1 MFLTAYVDVSTWKF
15 YFREVFLAAPLSQIN
30 RESFSEHVAET
41 AVPEKPVV
49 IFDTRGFG
57 TWLWRAA
64 FAFLAQASLT
74 PSRWCQLSRRSVW
87 APFWRGARARAP
99 GHRSWSVRARART
112 SAASCTSG
120 SLGAIS
126 ARRWSAGSKTANL
139 ALVVLR
145 SSCDSSSDRP
155 LSYGSSCI
163 ESPVE
168 ELVLNSKWR
177 EP

>member
-15 YFREVFLAAPLSQIN
+15 YFCEVFLAAPLSQIN
-30 RESFSEHVAET
+30 RESFPEHVAKM

-57 TWLWRAA
+57 TWLWRTA

-74 PSRWCQLSRRSVW
+74 PSRWCQLSGWSVW
-87 APFWRGARARAP
+87 APFWRGACVRAP
-99 GHRSWSVRARART
+99 GHCSWSVRAHART

-155 LSYGSSCI
+155 LSYGR
-163 ESPVE
+163 
-168 ELVLNSKWR
+168 LVLN
-177 EP
+177 PP

>member
-30 RESFSEHVAET
+30 WERFPEHVAET

-87 APFWRGARARAP
+87 APFWCGARARAP
-99 GHRSWSVRARART
+99 GYRSRSVWACMLNSTAT
-112 SAASCTSG
+112 CA
-120 SLGAIS
+120 LGVPRGINC
-126 ARRWSAGSKTANL
+126 RRWLARSVALAFHAGPWEAAVSH
-139 ALVVLR
+139 
-145 SSCDSSSDRP
+145 
-155 LSYGSSCI
+155 GSGGI
-163 ESPVE
+163 GIPAKMAR
-168 ELVLNSKWR
+168 LHA
-177 EP
+177 

>member
-1 MFLTAYVDVSTWKF
+1 MNILFSRVVSRGPPFSNKSRKLLGTLRRNGYSW
-15 YFREVFLAAPLSQIN
+15 ETVVF
-30 RESFSEHVAET
+30 
-41 AVPEKPVV
+41 
-49 IFDTRGFG
+49 FDSRGFG

-74 PSRWCQLSRRSVW
+74 PSRWRQLSRRSVW
-87 APFWRGARARAP
+87 APFLRGARARAP
-99 GHRSWSVRARART
+99 GRRSWSVRARART

-145 SSCDSSSDRP
+145 SSCDTP
-155 LSYGSSCI
+155 LKMAF
-163 ESPVE
+163 P
-168 ELVLNSKWR
+168 LLL
-177 EP
+177 

>member
-15 YFREVFLAAPLSQIN
+15 YFRELFLAAPLSQIN

-99 GHRSWSVRARART
+99 GYRSWNVRAGPRD
-112 SAASCTSG
+112 SAASSAWG
-120 SLGAIS
+120 SSGAIS
-126 ARRWSAGSKTANL
+126 ARRWSAGDNHTNL
-139 ALVVLR
+139 ALVVPGRLSQLFLR
-145 SSCDSSSDRP
+145 FSIGRSPTEACCSSS
-155 LSYGSSCI
+155 S
-163 ESPVE
+163 VE
-168 ELVLNSKWR
+168 RGFEFKVS
-177 EP
+177 

>member
-99 GHRSWSVRARART
+99 GHRSWSVRARVHT

-155 LSYGSSCI
+155 LSYGR
-163 ESPVE
+163 
-168 ELVLNSKWR
+168 LVLN
-177 EP
+177 PP